1 MSESARVP
9 SSVPSG
15 VTGATLAKDLR
26 LEWRSKDALNSM
38 LFFSLLVVVVFSFSF
53 DPNAEESRQIAGGLV
68 WVAFLF
74 AAVVALNQTWARELR
89 NHVLDAYRVSP
100 APANSLFMAKALG
113 NFVFVVVLEVLMTPL
128 FIMFYKLRALGPA
141 WQLIP
146 VAALGTWALVVNGTF
161 FAAISLR
168 TRSREIMLP
177 LLLFPLSIPALLAM
191 VNATTAILT
200 GELSAKFWIVLLT
213 TYDVVFTIAC
223 LLLFE
228 LVLNAE

>member
-1 MSESARVP
+1 
-9 SSVPSG
+9 
-15 VTGATLAKDLR
+15 
-26 LEWRSKDALNSM
+26 M
-38 LFFSLLVVVVFSFSF
+38 LCFSLLVVVVFSFSF

-74 AAVVALNQTWARELR
+74 AAVLALHQAWAREVR
-89 NHVLDAYRVSP
+89 NQVLDACRVSP
-100 APANSLFMAKALG
+100 APPNSLFIAKALG
-113 NFVFVVVLEVLMTPL
+113 NFLLVSLLEALMAPL
-128 FIMFYKLRALGPA
+128 FTIFYNLRVLGSG

-161 FAAISLR
+161 FAAVSLR

-177 LLLFPLSIPALLAM
+177 LLLFPVSIPALLAM